1 MAGKKGGNTTAT
13 VYEIAKPIADS
24 LGLTIWDISFEK
36 EGALWYLRV
45 LIEKEGGVDMDDC
58 ENMTRPLSKAL
69 DEADPIE
76 QNYMLE
82 VGSPGLGR
90 ELKRPEHF
98 EEFLECPVRIR
109 YIRETEGK
117 KEFIAVLKG
126 YSKNAISVVTE
137 DGDREIPLSET
148 AFVKLFDDD
157 DDELFGGDG
166 EDNGV
171 GQ

>member
-1 MAGKKGGNTTAT
+1 
-13 VYEIAKPIADS
+13 
-24 LGLTIWDISFEK
+24 
-36 EGALWYLRV
+36 
-45 LIEKEGGVDMDDC
+45 MDDC

-117 KEFIAVLKG
+117 KEFIAILKG
-126 YSKNAISVVTE
+126 CSKDTISVVTE
-137 DGDREIPLSET
+137 DGDRDIPLSET

-157 DDELFGGDG
+157 DDELFGDGG
-166 EDNGV
+166 EDNAAS
-171 GQ
+171 Q